1 MPAAEIPQI
10 DRMSDLVLLIVEP
23 RLQRLHHG
31 VLGERT
37 LQSDQV
43 GDLRQG
49 GLLHLLGQT
58 AVSPPLPLRWRGV
71 GGQRG
76 QRGVG
81 LLAEADVG
89 VVVLETALCQA

>member
-1 MPAAEIPQI
+1 
-10 DRMSDLVLLIVEP
+10 MSCCLTHLVFIIVES

-31 VLGERT
+31 VLCERT

-58 AVSPPLPLRWRGV
+58 AVPPPLPFRGRGV
-71 GGQRG
+71 RGQRG

-89 VVVLETALCQA
+89 VVVLQTALCQA

>member
-1 MPAAEIPQI
+1 
-10 DRMSDLVLLIVEP
+10 MSSCLLSHLVFIIVES

-49 GLLHLLGQT
+49 GFLHLLGQT
-58 AVSPPLPLRWRGV
+58 AVSPPLPLRGRGV
-71 GGQRG
+71 RGKRG

-81 LLAEADVG
+81 LLAETDVG
-89 VVVLETALCQA
+89 VVVLQTALCQA